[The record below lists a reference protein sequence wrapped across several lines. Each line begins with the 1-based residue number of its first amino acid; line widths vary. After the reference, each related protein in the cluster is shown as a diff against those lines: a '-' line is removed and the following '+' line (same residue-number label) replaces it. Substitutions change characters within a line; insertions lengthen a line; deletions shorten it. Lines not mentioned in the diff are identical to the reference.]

1 MTTSTITPTTIDL
14 APLVASQPESAAMLA
29 RLRAGEDVSE
39 GEFQQL
45 YRRIDT
51 ETARVLTALRALVSS
66 PEAAELWSAVSD
78 DVGMALDLIS
88 GQHLTAVEWDERR

>member
-1 MTTSTITPTTIDL
+1 MSATTTSTMINL
-14 APLVASQPESAAMLA
+14 APLVAFQPETAAMLA
-29 RLRAGEDVSE
+29 RLRAGEHVPE

-45 YRRIDT
+45 YWRIDT
-51 ETARVLTALRALVSS
+51 ETARVLTAVRALVAS